1 MVFDDGVVESDVI
14 IVDDE
19 ASNVR
24 LLEQALVQVGFVT
37 IAGYTRTD
45 DAWQRV
51 LRKPPDLML
60 LDLHM
65 PHIDGFEMLRMLADG
80 GRTRTSW
87 PILVLTADASP
98 LSKFRALELGANDFL
113 TKPFALQ
120 ELFLRVNN
128 LLAVHHLRGAIA
140 AHTRQLEQRVAE
152 RTESLVM
159 TVRALEVESKE
170 RRDAEHCLIS
180 QARQLKAANVKAIE
194 SERMKSELL
203 ATASHEMRTPLA
215 VIREFSCLLLDGV
228 ASPAEGREFLSA
240 IVRNCD
246 RLGGLLDNLLEMH
259 RIETG
264 HMSARRRKTDIFDVL
279 RRATTDLNA
288 KGRSR
293 NVSVMLDT
301 RQHLPCVLADADKI
315 EQVVVNLVGNAIKFT
330 ERGGVR
336 VVVSVGQPVNS
347 PNAAGEPRL
356 VFEVIDTG
364 IGMTADELLRLFQPF
379 YQADSSTTRR
389 FGGTGLG
396 LTISRRLA
404 HLLGGTIDVESEPD
418 VGSVFRLT
426 IAAPPASGARSIAVP
441 GVLVEPRAA
450 HTPPPT
456 TARLDGR
463 RLLLAEDGV
472 DNQRL
477 ITRILEKAGASVT
490 VVNDGRAALDAALE
504 SRAAGRPFDLV
515 LMDMQMPVMD
525 GYTAARQLREAGYT
539 GVIVALTAHA
549 MSGDRDRC
557 LAAGCDEYATKPIDR
572 AALINLL
579 AQCCPAPASTP

>member
-1 MVFDDGVVESDVI
+1 MANVRAKNWIMVFDDGVVESDVI

-315 EQVVVNLVGNAIKFT
+315 EQVVVNLVGNAIKFG
-330 ERGGVR
+330 RNGGTVR
-336 VVVSVGQPVNS
+336 VEAHADDSHVSIEVLDDGPGIAKPELARIFEAFCQVNRVEG
-347 PNAAGEPRL
+347 P
-356 VFEVIDTG
+356 
-364 IGMTADELLRLFQPF
+364 GMR
-379 YQADSSTTRR
+379 
-389 FGGTGLG
+389 GTGLG
-396 LTISRRLA
+396 LTIAKHIIEA
-404 HLLGGTIDVESEPD
+404 HEGRIWVESESGIGAKFGFALPIWD
-418 VGSVFRLT
+418 PQAELRAFVLDQIANQGGVGELCFLVLSPRDETDSKPKDESLVSSL
-426 IAAPPASGARSIAVP
+426 GA
-441 GVLVEPRAA
+441 LVARALRAA
-450 HTPPPT
+450 
-456 TARLDGR
+456 D
-463 RLLLAEDGV
+463 DF
-472 DNQRL
+472 L
-477 ITRILEKAGASVT
+477 IVQ
-490 VVNDGRAALDAALE
+490 DA
-504 SRAAGRPFDLV
+504 
-515 LMDMQMPVMD
+515 
-525 GYTAARQLREAGYT
+525 
-539 GVIVALTAHA
+539 GVIVCALATDR
-549 MSGDRDRC
+549 SGAEVALRRIQSLATVSSIAAVPVRTTIVRADDPDGP
-557 LAAGCDEYATKPIDR
+557 LAAVFRVCEELGSTGPATK
-572 AALINLL
+572 AN
-579 AQCCPAPASTP
+579 AQSSHFCRPTQTVHMEKLGQ